1 MIQPIKGRRKCNTL
15 GFRSERERL
24 LYLFKIVTDQQSI
37 TCLNEVLDK
46 MNESYKE
53 MILVILD
60 EKE

>member
-1 MIQPIKGRRKCNTL
+1 MIVKKRNRMFPV

-24 LYLFKIVTDQQSI
+24 LYLFEMIVERRNI

-46 MNESYKE
+46 MNESHKE
-53 MILVILD
+53 MILAILD